1 MDNVHF
7 VNVEG
12 LKSVFQHQFFY
23 SFSPQLIDIELNP
36 ANSKLRREREKDEG
50 TGNSH

>member
-7 VNVEG
+7 VNLEG
-12 LKSVFQHQFFY
+12 LKSVFGHPFFY
-23 SFSPQLIDIELNP
+23 SFSTQLIDIELNP
-36 ANSKLRREREKDEG
+36 ANSKLRIEREKDER

>member
-7 VNVEG
+7 VNLKG
-12 LKSVFQHQFFY
+12 LESVFRHLFFY

-36 ANSKLRREREKDEG
+36 ANSKLRTEKEKDER
-50 TGNSH
+50 TRNSH